1 MELRDE
7 LMVLKEAWAA
17 SKARPNLF
25 KKGGDEFIDAVSK
38 IMALPAADSSVINGM
53 YNTEISDT
61 VEKQPVR

>member
-7 LMVLKEAWAA
+7 LMVLKEALAA
-17 SKARPNLF
+17 AKARPNLF

-53 YNTEISDT
+53 YNTELSDT